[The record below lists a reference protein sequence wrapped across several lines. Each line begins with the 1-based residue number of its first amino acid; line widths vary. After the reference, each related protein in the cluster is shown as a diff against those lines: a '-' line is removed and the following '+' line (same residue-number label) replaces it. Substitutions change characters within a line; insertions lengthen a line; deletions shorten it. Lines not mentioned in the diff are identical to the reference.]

1 MILNPLKAWRER
13 EKLTQIEAAKVLG
26 LQQCEVS
33 YYERFVTL
41 PKPARVAQLDR
52 IVPALGTDLAAAF
65 YRHQIERTPPR
76 RTGAN
81 HDQA

>member
-1 MILNPLKAWRER
+1 MIENPLKSWRER
-13 EKLTQIEAAKVLG
+13 HKLTQVQAAKALG

-52 IVPALGTDLAAAF
+52 LVPSLGTDLAAAF
-65 YRHQIERTPPR
+65 YRHCIEL
-76 RTGAN
+76 GQKAG
-81 HDQA
+81 Q

>member
-1 MILNPLKAWRER
+1 MISNPLKVWRER

-41 PKPARVAQLDR
+41 PKPARVARLDR
-52 IVPALGTDLAAAF
+52 LVPSLGTDLVAAF
-65 YRHQIERTPPR
+65 YRHCIDLGQKA
-76 RTGAN
+76 G
-81 HDQA
+81 Q